1 MRRAALA
8 LTALLVVG
16 ADRISKELVSGLL
29 ATGSPVD
36 LFGGSLRLIRSENR
50 GGLFGLFQGSAPLLA
65 LLSMA
70 VIVLLV
76 LMHAR
81 EGGTR
86 PSLLTLST
94 GLLVG
99 GALGNLVD
107 RLANGF
113 VFDFIDIGI
122 GSTRF
127 WTFNVA
133 DMAITS
139 GIALLVAQAAFGGV
153 RNRVRA
159 PHG

>member
-1 MRRAALA
+1 MKPEALP
-8 LTALLVVG
+8 
-16 ADRISKELVSGLL
+16 RSGLRDAERL
-29 ATGSPVD
+29 D
-36 LFGGSLRLIRSENR
+36 WLRLIRSEN
-50 GGLFGLFQGSAPLLA
+50 A

-86 PSLLTLST
+86 PSLLTLSP

-139 GIALLVAQAAFGGV
+139 GIALLVAQAAFAGV